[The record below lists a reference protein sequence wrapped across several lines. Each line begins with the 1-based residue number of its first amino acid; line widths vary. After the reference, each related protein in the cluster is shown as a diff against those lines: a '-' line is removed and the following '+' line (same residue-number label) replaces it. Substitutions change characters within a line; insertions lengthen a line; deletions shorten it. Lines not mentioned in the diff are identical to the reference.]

1 MDNRLMTLAG
11 LSPLKQ
17 ENDIPE
23 YINTPLTADMQAKFD
38 KMYRQQDDH
47 TLGLNTLPYS
57 KCISP
62 TTP

>member
-1 MDNRLMTLAG
+1 MINNKSIQFSG

-47 TLGLNTLPYS
+47 T
-57 KCISP
+57 
-62 TTP
+62 